1 METETIEGIL
11 RCFETISGLRVKIR
25 ISMIVGVE
33 VEMRKVGG
41 GRNGSAHIVRCKE
54 NKFPTTYLGL
64 PLETIRDRSQ
74 CWIQ

>member
-11 RCFETISGLRVKIR
+11 RCFETISGLRVNIR

-33 VEMRKVGG
+33 VEMRKVGQKWLSSYCQVQRKQVPNNIFG
-41 GRNGSAHIVRCKE
+41 AA
-54 NKFPTTYLGL
+54 LG
-64 PLETIRDRSQ
+64 TIRDRSQ